1 MEWINVII
9 LIAEVGVYLY
19 LAFFIIE
26 RTRIA
31 APLYMGLMATLLFF
45 WRRIRG
51 GALAAMVPEL
61 TEQMNILEK
70 NYNNARKIKAKAK
83 KKKV

>member
-51 GALAAMVPEL
+51 GALATMVPEL

-70 NYNNARKIKAKAK
+70 NYNNARKIKAKRRTK
-83 KKKV
+83 K

>member
-19 LAFFIIE
+19 LAFFIVE

-31 APLYMGLMATLLFF
+31 ASLYMGLMATLLFF

-61 TEQMNILEK
+61 TDQMNILEK
-70 NYNNARKIKAKAK
+70 NYNNARKIKAKRRDT
-83 KKKV
+83 

>member
-61 TEQMNILEK
+61 TDQMNILEK
-70 NYNNARKIKAKAK
+70 NYNNARKIKAKRRTK
-83 KKKV
+83 K